1 MPNYFK
7 FSVTTTTSSL
17 SLSDGKGVYYDPFL
31 QTNTGSGIGGTTGN
45 TIGSGCCVCPSQ
57 TGFLSTLADKLKAMV
72 ESLQTQFEEL
82 RNKAVSRGEG
92 AILSTIESSAE
103 VAVRVEYI
111 LYIQRYGPPINGIF
125 DEELLNGLRAEYN
138 IPIVE

>member
-7 FSVTTTTSSL
+7 FSVTTTTNTMQL
-17 SLSDGKGVYYDPFL
+17 LDGKGVYYDPFL

-72 ESLQTQFEEL
+72 ESLQTQFDEL
-82 RNKAVSRGEG
+82 RNKALSYGEG
-92 AILSTIESSAE
+92 AILTSIESSAE
-103 VAVRVEYI
+103 VGVRVEYI
-111 LYIQRYGPPINGIF
+111 LYIQRYGPPLDGVF

-138 IPIVE
+138 IPIV